1 MLKKYMGDHWLIV
14 PTEYVGIKDILSNE
28 EVMFQSLDRQIRKLR
43 TKEIASVKVLWRNQ
57 FVQEETLEA
66 EEDVKKIYP
75 HLFESGENANQGTKL
90 SS

>member
-1 MLKKYMGDHWLIV
+1 MKKCLGYPSLVV
-14 PTEYVGIKDILSNE
+14 PIENVGIKDILSNE
-28 EVMFQSLDRQIRKLR
+28 EVMFQILDRQIRKLR